1 MKEVK
6 ETKYEH
12 YWSNGVTCTMAIEP
26 SWQTACRLLINDYMV
41 LPAWDQWRLM
51 ILCLRGATSFSM
63 TKMER
68 CFLMESKWG
77 DWRIQV
83 IGWWVVGC
91 WVGSERNELIFKL
104 ECCTESDNWNLA
116 RWEYAG
122 LKYWIWIYSYI
133 VVLHFCWQ
141 LMHQSTEIH
150 FSTHCLTQV
159 WFWCMNVL
167 GLTPI
172 ETKWQKWLHRQTS
185 ARLSLP
191 NKITVLTSTSL
202 VPRPTVHIS
211 EIALYWSRPACKIKK
226 GCGHT
231 WQHFSS

>member
-1 MKEVK
+1 MNESERNIVRAL
-6 ETKYEH
+6 

-26 SWQTACRLLINDYMV
+26 SWQTACRLLINDK
-41 LPAWDQWRLM
+41 LTWCCQHGTNACGLM

-68 CFLMESKWG
+68 CFLMETKWG
-77 DWRIQV
+77 DWRIHV

-150 FSTHCLTQV
+150 FITHCLTQV

-167 GLTPI
+167 GLTP
-172 ETKWQKWLHRQTS
+172 TKWQKWLHSKHLQD
-185 ARLSLP
+185 
-191 NKITVLTSTSL
+191 
-202 VPRPTVHIS
+202 
-211 EIALYWSRPACKIKK
+211 
-226 GCGHT
+226 
-231 WQHFSS
+231 